1 MRPYPLSLDLGF
13 HWPLDLT
20 PLMDHLYL
28 KLADLAHWIIQ
39 GTQTASVQVF
49 QAYLAPTWGYWELS
63 EKPLELLNQFLKW
76 LDYSLAGQ
84 VKVDLEYQ
92 FHHLPVGYY
101 PSLIDLRTVPQK

>member
-1 MRPYPLSLDLGF
+1 MRPYLLSLDLGF

-39 GTQTASVQVF
+39 GTQTASAQVS

-76 LDYSLAGQ
+76 LDYSLARQ
-84 VKVDLEYQ
+84 VEFDLEYQ
-92 FHHLPVGYY
+92 FHHLPAGYY
-101 PSLIDLRTVPQK
+101 PLLIDLRNVPQK